1 MIVKNEN
8 VIHLLEYSRVDVE
21 YPRLTAIVS
30 NMYTYTLIGYG
41 FPKHIMQWIISSIAI
56 EKYLFTQPELRCS
69 SHNELTRK
77 CMEPMPMR
85 KARRNTQQGDRTP
98 LPYQRQSP
106 DEFGSLLSMKE

>member
-41 FPKHIMQWIISSIAI
+41 FPKHIMQ
-56 EKYLFTQPELRCS
+56 
-69 SHNELTRK
+69 
-77 CMEPMPMR
+77 
-85 KARRNTQQGDRTP
+85 
-98 LPYQRQSP
+98 
-106 DEFGSLLSMKE
+106 